1 MRLSIAIVAAAS
13 IVALAADPYPPYVAV
28 TNDAGRVLTLKRP
41 SPTRTARVH
50 SHGRT
55 YEVDHWG
62 NVRDL
67 TPTNAP
73 AYSLERQL
81 ARMREQRA
89 CLDERI
95 AQLEFELG
103 IDMVENGDFWRTNAF
118 VPAGRFFYWNGH
130 ELEENKP

>member
-1 MRLSIAIVAAAS
+1 MRLPIAIVAAAT
-13 IVALAADPYPPYVAV
+13 IVAFAAEPLPPYVAV

-73 AYSLERQL
+73 AYSRERQL

-89 CLDERI
+89 RLDERI

-103 IDMVENGDFWRTNAF
+103 VDMVENGDFWRTNAV
-118 VPAGRFFYWNGH
+118 VPVGRAFYWNGH
-130 ELEENKP
+130 EMVEDTP

>member
-1 MRLSIAIVAAAS
+1 MRLSIAIVAAAA
-13 IVALAADPYPPYVAV
+13 IAALAAEPLPPYVAV

-41 SPTRTARVH
+41 SPTRTARLH

-73 AYSLERQL
+73 AYSRERQL

-89 CLDERI
+89 RLDERI

-103 IDMVENGDFWRTNAF
+103 VDMVENGDFWRTNAV
-118 VPAGRFFYWNGH
+118 VPAGRAFYWNGH
-130 ELEENKP
+130 EMVEDTP

>member
-13 IVALAADPYPPYVAV
+13 IVALAAEPLPPYVAV

-73 AYSLERQL
+73 ATPERL
-81 ARMREQRA
+81 AARLRRARENRA
-89 CLDERI
+89 RLDRVV
-95 AQLEFELG
+95 A
-103 IDMVENGDFWRTNAF
+103 
-118 VPAGRFFYWNGH
+118 
-130 ELEENKP
+130 ELEAALAAATNLSEVAQ

>member
-1 MRLSIAIVAAAS
+1 MKLSIAIVTAAS
-13 IVALAADPYPPYVAV
+13 IVALAADPLPPYVAV
-28 TNDAGRVLTLKRP
+28 TNSAGRVLTLKRP

-73 AYSLERQL
+73 SYSVERRL
-81 ARMREQRA
+81 ATLREQRA
-89 CLDERI
+89 RLDARI
-95 AQLEFELG
+95 AALEVELG
-103 IDMVENGDFWRTNAF
+103 VDAVEGGDFFHTNTVA
-118 VPAGRFFYWNGH
+118 PAGRAFMWNGH
-130 ELEENKP
+130 ELVEDAQ